1 MTLKRTTMKEV
12 AHKAG
17 VSVFT
22 VSAVVNDSAKVAPN
36 TRQSVLKAMKA
47 LDFEPNHAARA
58 MKLSKSMSVT
68 YVANSPDEFTD
79 EAVGINL
86 AGMLK
91 AFGAHGYNLV
101 IESALKDFSKLK
113 SALRQGRI
121 DGAILS
127 SLPQGETLDEIMSWT
142 APIVLFDQP
151 NAPAHI
157 PTVFAAYGHGI
168 AEAVRHVAS
177 RGHRRLAFIGG
188 PPAKELPV
196 LHNIER
202 HNGFVLGC
210 QSANLEIDPT
220 LIIHSDF
227 SIQGGRVA
235 MQKLLEETR
244 PDAVICAT
252 DRLAFG
258 AIQTIQSHGLRIP
271 EDIAVT
277 GFNDSEFAL
286 ASNPTITS
294 AHFPVHEMGF
304 RAAEMLIA
312 RIEGTLKAGQEHLE
326 IPIDLIVRGST

>member
-12 AHKAG
+12 ANKAG

-47 LDFEPNHAARA
+47 LDFEPNHSARA
-58 MKLSKSMSVT
+58 MKLAKSMSVT
-68 YVANSPDEFTD
+68 YVTDSPDEFTD
-79 EAVGINL
+79 DAVGINL
-86 AGMLK
+86 TGMLK

-101 IESALKDFSKLK
+101 IESTLKDISKLK

-127 SLPQGETLDEIMSWT
+127 SLPQGEMLDEIMSWS

-151 NAPAHI
+151 NAPPHI
-157 PTVFAAYGHGI
+157 PSVFAAYGHGI

-177 RGHRRLAFIGG
+177 RGRRRLAYIGG
-188 PPAKELPV
+188 LPIKELPV
-196 LHNIER
+196 LHNTER
-202 HNGFVLGC
+202 QAGFVLGC
-210 QSANLEIDPT
+210 QSAKLEIDPNFM
-220 LIIHSDF
+220 IHSDF
-227 SIQGGRVA
+227 TIQGGRNA
-235 MQKLLEETR
+235 MQKLLEGTH

-258 AIQTIQSHGLRIP
+258 AIQAIQTHGLRVP
-271 EDIAVT
+271 EDISVT
-277 GFNDSEFAL
+277 GFNDSEFAI
-286 ASNPTITS
+286 ASNPTITT

-304 RAAEMLIA
+304 RAAEMLVR
-312 RIEGTLKAGQEHLE
+312 RIEGTLEAGQERLE

>member
-12 AHKAG
+12 ASKAG

-36 TRQSVLKAMKA
+36 TRQSVLKAMRA
-47 LDFEPNHAARA
+47 LDFEPHHAARA

-68 YVANSPDEFTD
+68 YLANHPDEFAD
-79 EAVGINL
+79 DAVGVNL

-91 AFGAHGYNLV
+91 AFSAHGYNLV
-101 IESALKDFSKLK
+101 IESALKDLSKLK

-127 SLPQGETLDEIMSWT
+127 SLPPGEMLEEIMSWS

-151 NAPAHI
+151 SASL
-157 PTVFAAYGHGI
+157 PTVFAAYANGI
-168 AEAVRHVAS
+168 AAAVQHVAS
-177 RGHRRLAFIGG
+177 RGRHRLAFIGG
-188 PPAKELPV
+188 PPIDQLPV

-202 HNGFVLGC
+202 HSGFRLGC
-210 QSANLEIDPT
+210 QAADLEIDPK
-220 LIIHSDF
+220 LMIHSDF
-227 SIQGGRVA
+227 SIEGGRIA
-235 MQKLLEETR
+235 MHKLLEGTR

-252 DRLAFG
+252 DRMAFG
-258 AIQTIQSHGLRIP
+258 AIQTIQAHGLRVP

-277 GFNDSEFAL
+277 GFNDSEFAV

-304 RAAEMLIA
+304 RAAEMLVR
-312 RIEGTLKAGQEHLE
+312 RIEGRLEAGQERLE
-326 IPIDLIVRGST
+326 IPIDLIVRAST